1 MIEQA
6 RQHGQD
12 QTWVG
17 TALEDALD
25 TDSPILRS
33 FQAGGL
39 PALQEIVNGLQAN
52 DHRDR
57 EILLVASVYLMLGDL
72 MLKTDSETSDR
83 AAIVAACRELGRL
96 GRWLISSRP
105 ETLEGTRALV
115 ATAAVILDAR
125 TIAPGSALA
134 QGPASDLLT
143 KAAKS

>member
-1 MIEQA
+1 
-6 RQHGQD
+6 
-12 QTWVG
+12 
-17 TALEDALD
+17 
-25 TDSPILRS
+25 
-33 FQAGGL
+33 
-39 PALQEIVNGLQAN
+39 
-52 DHRDR
+52 
-57 EILLVASVYLMLGDL
+57 MLGDL